1 MVFGKLFSD
10 RCTQGD
16 RYIQVRLYKTLSLSA
31 NFPAHSLSKVFF
43 GFFYFASADENG
55 QDLFFFFEDTRA
67 LIMARKLRVNLHVL
81 DVTRPLTY

>member
-1 MVFGKLFSD
+1 MIFGKSFSD

-16 RYIQVRLYKTLSLSA
+16 RYIQGRYIQVRLYKPMSLSA
-31 NFPAHSLSKVFF
+31 NFPAYSLSKVFF

-67 LIMARKLRVNLHVL
+67 LIMARKLRVNSACS
-81 DVTRPLTY
+81 